1 MSEQDAVRQTTVLIQ
16 KIIDTDQCKQLEKD
30 DPNKY
35 RDVVTQLFPTF
46 AADYPSLFKLIIF
59 RRDLSMLEMML
70 QKIEAL
76 KDGSKTEKEITT
88 SIAETLAQKY
98 VYPVVGKP
106 ESTTEKN
113 PEFIYNDK

>member
-1 MSEQDAVRQTTVLIQ
+1 MSEQDVVRQTTVLIQ
-16 KIIDTDQCKQLEKD
+16 KMIDTEQCKQLEKE

-35 RDVVTQLFPTF
+35 RELLTELFPTF

-70 QKIEAL
+70 QKIESL
-76 KDGSKTEKEITT
+76 KAGSSTEKDITT
-88 SIAETLAQKY
+88 SIGETLAEKY
-98 VYPVVGKP
+98 IYPVLGKP

-113 PEFIYNDK
+113 PEFIQKK